1 MLYLIRNRRWK
12 FAIGFYWFLGF
23 AAIAFCIG
31 YNLMPLLPGTDVP
44 IPVVL
49 LFPYLFLPFYLDYR
63 WSRRGLKKSKPKAR
77 PRGKFDLTKGRHVK
91 MMFAVWGVI
100 NLGIIFYGGATTPRP
115 GSLPPGIMILS
126 ATCFFGGFL
135 LIFVILIV
143 TGRAKVKKALN
154 AGSGRPWINE
164 FKTSLIEEQYVGAR
178 AKILNERLKQ
188 KSDWKLDLTRRKKL
202 LKLGLYIELPNEL
215 KQPLDQRIL
224 VFMESFKFTGVD
236 IEVTEDMK
244 LLVAAQA
251 CLLIVNRSMSDY
263 RHLREIRF
271 WKDRVRGRDDF
282 AGYGW
287 REGVD
292 LSWNSVKR
300 EVEIEY
306 HRYRRHRRPYSRDG
320 YNVTLHEFAHV
331 LDFADD
337 GVAQSIPVSE
347 DSEHYHKWK
356 SMLDEE
362 FPRLEKA
369 HENYGESIFR
379 IWAKPEIRDYAM
391 REYSW
396 GRRVEFLTCA
406 TEAFFERAY
415 YLRREWPEVYA
426 LLKDFYRI
434 DPASWQ

>member
-1 MLYLIRNRRWK
+1 MLYLIRKRRWK

-23 AAIAFCIG
+23 AGIALCIG

-63 WSRRGLKKSKPKAR
+63 WSRRGLRKSKLQRR
-77 PRGKFDLTKGRHVK
+77 PFGKFDLTKERHLHLAI
-91 MMFAVWGVI
+91 AVWIAITVGIYLYGVL
-100 NLGIIFYGGATTPRP
+100 NTDIFGQISPKIT
-115 GSLPPGIMILS
+115 ILS
-126 ATCFFGGFL
+126 LISFLGGVVLFCV
-135 LIFVILIV
+135 F
-143 TGRAKVKKALN
+143 TFSA
-154 AGSGRPWINE
+154 SGRKVRRALSAGNGVPWIHK
-164 FKTSLIEEQYVGAR
+164 FKSELIESDDPRQR
-178 AKILNERLKQ
+178 AEILNHRLEEKAKWQ
-188 KSDWKLDLTRRKKL
+188 LDRTRREKL
-202 LKLGLYIELPNEL
+202 LKLGLYCELPDNFR
-215 KQPLDQRIL
+215 QPLDQRIL
-224 VFMESFKFTGVD
+224 VFLESFKFTGVD

-271 WKDRVRGRDDF
+271 WKDRVRGSDDF

-300 EVEIEY
+300 EVEIQF

-337 GVAQSIPVSE
+337 GVAQNIPVAKNSKDYE
-347 DSEHYHKWK
+347 KWEA
-356 SMLDEE
+356 MLEE
-362 FPRLEKA
+362 QYPRLEKA

-379 IWAKPEIRDYAM
+379 IWAKPEIRDYAL
-391 REYSW
+391 RVYPG
-396 GRRVEFLTCA
+396 GRRSELFTCA

-426 LLKDFYRI
+426 LLQDFYGI

>member
-1 MLYLIRNRRWK
+1 
-12 FAIGFYWFLGF
+12 
-23 AAIAFCIG
+23 
-31 YNLMPLLPGTDVP
+31 
-44 IPVVL
+44 
-49 LFPYLFLPFYLDYR
+49 
-63 WSRRGLKKSKPKAR
+63 
-77 PRGKFDLTKGRHVK
+77 VK

-224 VFMESFKFTGVD
+224 VFLESFKFTGVD

-300 EVEIEY
+300 EVEIQY
-306 HRYRRHRRPYSRDG
+306 HRYRRHRPTGSRDG